1 LVFVGSGDQEKLIW
15 TARENALDGL
25 PQLFEVIVNRRDDNR
40 DILGRIRRL
49 RRDREGFVAPMAE
62 KVDDGAEVAVE
73 PANSMSAPTL

>member
-1 LVFVGSGDQEKLIW
+1 LVLIGSGDQQKLVW

-40 DILGRIRRL
+40 DILGRIRWL
-49 RRDREGFVAPMAE
+49 RRDWERFVAPMAE
-62 KVDDGAEVAVE
+62 KVDDGAEVTVE